1 MISKIRKT
9 LNIHHIRVVN
19 EFAHLKEVKIS
30 DIERYLAS
38 YMSTPTARKT
48 IHQLVDLD
56 IITFDQSQVD
66 KRVKLVRFLKMN
78 LDEFM

>member
-1 MISKIRKT
+1 
-9 LNIHHIRVVN
+9 
-19 EFAHLKEVKIS
+19 
-30 DIERYLAS
+30 
-38 YMSTPTARKT
+38 MSTPTARKT